1 MKKSLVLSAVCLLFC
16 VLSACVE
23 APTMDLSGYLQ
34 QRKQIGM
41 PLDIAELYRSGGD
54 EEVSYYIPMGNFL
67 SIRLFCLATGE
78 IYECRVL
85 LRKMNPDGSENPTDA
100 LLHSAFLEECRT
112 QMRAFGL
119 FSEADCESV
128 LQALSLNDKT
138 IHNSYGSQTTPVGHF
153 TVQLSSHPL
162 ETAFVI
168 RNEWLKETE
177 TTVLPES
184 VPLFDDTTVTRKE
197 TVPHR

>member
-1 MKKSLVLSAVCLLFC
+1 MKKYLALSFVCLLLCF
-16 VLSACVE
+16 LSACAD

-34 QRKQIGM
+34 QRKQIGKS
-41 PLDIAELYRSGGD
+41 LDMTGLYRTDSD
-54 EEVSYYIPMGNFL
+54 TEISYFIPL
-67 SIRLFCLATGE
+67 SDCLSMRLVCLATGE

-85 LRKMNPDGSENPTDA
+85 LRKMNPDGTENPIDA
-100 LLHSAFLEECRT
+100 SLHSAFVEECKT
-112 QMRAFGL
+112 QLSAFGS
-119 FSEADCESV
+119 FSKASCETV
-128 LQALSLNDKT
+128 LRALDLYNKT
-138 IHNSYGSQTTPVGHF
+138 VHASYGMQTTQSGHF
-153 TVQLSSHPL
+153 TLQLLSHPL

-177 TTVLPES
+177 TTVMPES

>member
-1 MKKSLVLSAVCLLFC
+1 
-16 VLSACVE
+16 
-23 APTMDLSGYLQ
+23 MDLSGYLQ
-34 QRKQIGM
+34 QRKQIGKS
-41 PLDIAELYRSGGD
+41 LDMTGLYRTDSD
-54 EEVSYYIPMGNFL
+54 TEISYFIPL
-67 SIRLFCLATGE
+67 SDCLSMRLVCLATGE

-85 LRKMNPDGSENPTDA
+85 LRKMNPDGTENPIDA
-100 LLHSAFLEECRT
+100 SLHSAFLEECRT
-112 QMRAFGL
+112 QLRAFGS
-119 FSEADCESV
+119 FSQADCESV

-168 RNEWLKETE
+168 RNEWLMETE
-177 TTVLPES
+177 PTVMPES

>member
-85 LRKMNPDGSENPTDA
+85 LRKMNPDGTENPIDA
-100 LLHSAFLEECRT
+100 SLHSAFVEECKT
-112 QMRAFGL
+112 QLSAFGS
-119 FSEADCESV
+119 FSEASCETV
-128 LQALSLNDKT
+128 LRALDLYNKT
-138 IHNSYGSQTTPVGHF
+138 VHASYGTQTSQTGHF
-153 TVQLSSHPL
+153 TLQLLSHPL

-177 TTVLPES
+177 PTVMPES